1 MHGEAYVNLGIQ
13 KMSGN
18 QGIIMADVFATQ
30 KAAAEKA
37 VQLSGAA
44 AKRVADLIKEE
55 QTPGLM
61 LRVTVSGGGCSGFQY
76 GFNFDDTVN
85 DGDRVFE
92 RDGIRVVVDDVSLDL
107 LDGSE
112 IDFVEDLIG
121 ASFQIRNPNATSSCG
136 CGSSFAV

>member
-1 MHGEAYVNLGIQ
+1 MPGESYVNLGIQ
-13 KMSGN
+13 KISGN

-30 KAAAEKA
+30 KSAAEKA

-85 DGDRVFE
+85 AGDRVFE
-92 RDGIRVVVDDVSLDL
+92 SDGSRVVVRLE
-107 LDGSE
+107 G
-112 IDFVEDLIG
+112 
-121 ASFQIRNPNATSSCG
+121 
-136 CGSSFAV
+136 